1 MKKIIAVAIVSTL
14 LVILSLCAV
23 NAVIIGQ
30 QKSKQIEI
38 SHTLL
43 HYSEA
48 LSQNVADA
56 LKSTPTRGCDD
67 NSLNEYRK
75 LRLNSL
81 DFGDIGFVENGKI
94 VCTAFWGKLAVPV
107 TLPAELHETPNGFLL
122 AQFSLQDFF
131 IGNAAIYND
140 LIIFTSRHA
149 YDKFTPVTATYSLTT
164 STKDFART
172 FFSVSPDITK
182 RSWLQ
187 STLFTLT
194 VTQCSER
201 WDLCIVVKH
210 HDAGLA
216 SLPYVIFVLLCAF
229 LYFIW
234 IAISLFSF
242 RLYEDRFSL
251 ERTLVSAVK
260 NNAIGVNYQPII
272 QVRDQHIV
280 GIEVLSRWR
289 DKNHM
294 NVSPELF
301 IPLIKKMGLYKKHY
315 INMLKK
321 ALSEIAPLAIKH
333 TLIISLNVGRTEIED
348 GDFINILRRECLLNN
363 LPLTF
368 IKIELSENAV
378 SNAGILEDF
387 CEELKSIGVQISIDD
402 FGVQNS
408 NLARLSHLQYDEI
421 KIDKS
426 LVDGISEHY
435 KQDIFVIFSDALA
448 KLNKT
453 LVFEGVESETQYNFI
468 AERYPDA
475 LIQGWYFSKSLTRGE
490 LAKML
495 VGSVRLRCR

>member
-1 MKKIIAVAIVSTL
+1 
-14 LVILSLCAV
+14 
-23 NAVIIGQ
+23 
-30 QKSKQIEI
+30 
-38 SHTLL
+38 
-43 HYSEA
+43 
-48 LSQNVADA
+48 
-56 LKSTPTRGCDD
+56 
-67 NSLNEYRK
+67 
-75 LRLNSL
+75 
-81 DFGDIGFVENGKI
+81 
-94 VCTAFWGKLAVPV
+94 
-107 TLPAELHETPNGFLL
+107 
-122 AQFSLQDFF
+122 
-131 IGNAAIYND
+131 
-140 LIIFTSRHA
+140 
-149 YDKFTPVTATYSLTT
+149 
-164 STKDFART
+164 
-172 FFSVSPDITK
+172 
-182 RSWLQ
+182 
-187 STLFTLT
+187 
-194 VTQCSER
+194 
-201 WDLCIVVKH
+201 
-210 HDAGLA
+210 
-216 SLPYVIFVLLCAF
+216 
-229 LYFIW
+229 
-234 IAISLFSF
+234 
-242 RLYEDRFSL
+242 
-251 ERTLVSAVK
+251 VSAVK

-294 NVSPELF
+294 NVSPELL